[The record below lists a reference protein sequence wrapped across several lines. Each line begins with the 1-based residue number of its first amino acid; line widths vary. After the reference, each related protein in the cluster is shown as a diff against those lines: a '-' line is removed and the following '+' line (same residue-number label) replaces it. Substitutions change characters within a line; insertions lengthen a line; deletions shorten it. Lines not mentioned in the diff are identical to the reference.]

1 MIPLAFT
8 LSALGGCLA
17 GLWLGAWLQRWIDSG
32 RPDITA
38 WGENTAL
45 WSEVDWNWY
54 QHCGRHSDPHWA
66 QRQRIAGA
74 VVEAGTQNGG
84 YHPEA

>member
-1 MIPLAFT
+1 MMFLAFT

-45 WSEVDWNWY
+45 WSDVDWHWY
-54 QHCGRHSDPHWA
+54 ETCGRHSDPAWA
-66 QRQRIAGA
+66 ATARPSSRDL
-74 VVEAGTQNGG
+74 EGG